1 MRYHAGALNAP
12 GDFPLIDR
20 RQLGLAYLGL
30 TLSALFWAGNAVLA
44 RASVGLIAPF
54 ALSFWRWVL
63 ALLILLPFALPHLR
77 REWRIA
83 LSHWQQLAALAAL
96 SVGTYNTLL
105 YLAAQS
111 TTAVNIT
118 LVSATMPVAI
128 ALMARL
134 LLGQTLNGR
143 QWLGI
148 AIAVAGVAIIVGR
161 SQPSTATGINP
172 GDLLMVIAVLVWGLY
187 SVLLRRRP
195 LQLHPLTVL
204 LFLIAFGLPVILP
217 FYLWELGSDGDVTL
231 TAATVS
237 IFLFMAVFPSVLA
250 YLFWNHGVAVAG
262 PSQAGMFVYLIP
274 LFTALLAGF
283 FLGERLQAHHALG
296 AGLILAGLY
305 LSTRTRPASSAALPA
320 RSPRQGR
327 GAPS

>member
-1 MRYHAGALNAP
+1 
-12 GDFPLIDR
+12 
-20 RQLGLAYLGL
+20 
-30 TLSALFWAGNAVLA
+30 
-44 RASVGLIAPF
+44 
-54 ALSFWRWVL
+54 
-63 ALLILLPFALPHLR
+63 
-77 REWRIA
+77 
-83 LSHWQQLAALAAL
+83 
-96 SVGTYNTLL
+96 
-105 YLAAQS
+105 
-111 TTAVNIT
+111 
-118 LVSATMPVAI
+118 
-128 ALMARL
+128 
-134 LLGQTLNGR
+134 GQTLNGR

-161 SQPSTATGINP
+161 SQPSAAAGINP

-217 FYLWELGSDGDVTL
+217 FYLWELRAGGGVTL
-231 TAATVS
+231 STATAA